1 MFPGA
6 RDELMSA
13 DLRVMQ
19 GDSTP
24 GIVARPGLERAP
36 VVAQPTGL
44 AAPVG

>member
-19 GDSTP
+19 GDISP
-24 GIVARPGLERAP
+24 GWRRPIRM
-36 VVAQPTGL
+36 
-44 AAPVG
+44 